1 MLIVED
7 DPVLLEEMIR
17 FVRKEL
23 RMNTMGAE
31 DYYRALLRLEEG
43 RIDLASI
50 DLRLPRE
57 SGYDLCVYLR
67 ARPAWSELPILVT
80 GEGAVPADLAHAEEA
95 GANLFLE
102 KPFSMRKLATNIA
115 ALIERPK
122 LSRPGLHFLRLF

>member
-7 DPVLLEEMIR
+7 DPILLSQMIQ

-23 RMNTMGAE
+23 RMNPLGAE
-31 DYYRALLRLEEG
+31 DYYRAILQLEQG
-43 RIDLASI
+43 PIDLASI

-67 ARPAWSELPILVT
+67 AKPASKEIPILVT
-80 GEGAVPADLAHAEEA
+80 GEQAVPADLAQAEEA

-102 KPFSMRKLATNIA
+102 KPFSMRELAVHVA

-122 LSRPGLHFLRLF
+122 LSRPGLRFLRLF